1 MNLFALTLF
10 MGLAIFIQVTLL
22 NFFPV
27 FGVKPDLLLILVVLN
42 AFQKGYGE
50 GSLAG
55 FLGGL
60 MMDIAVGSYIGMNAL
75 VLMAAGYLV
84 GLMESKLYKDSIVII
99 VALTLISSF
108 FTQLLTYILL
118 YFMDVY
124 ISPGVAMFRVVMPT
138 ALYTAVLVPLFFR
151 WFDRTNRESLIYK
164 RRI

>member
-10 MGLAIFIQVTLL
+10 MGLVIFIQVTLL

-42 AFQKGYGE
+42 AFQKGCRE
-50 GSLAG
+50 GALAG

-84 GLMESKLYKDSIVII
+84 GLVESKLYKDSTVII
-99 VALTLISSF
+99 VVLTLISSL
-108 FTQLLTYILL
+108 FTQFLTYILL
-118 YFMDVY
+118 YSMDVS
-124 ISPGVAMFRVVMPT
+124 ISPGVAMFRVGMPT
-138 ALYTAVLVPLFFR
+138 ALYTAVLVPLFCR
-151 WFDRTNRESLIYK
+151 WFVRSNRESLIYN